1 MPQPQMTVLEILNR
15 TKVFFEKKGVP
26 DARLDAEYIIS
37 YGLKM
42 KNRMDLYLNFEKP
55 LTPAELDV
63 LRTMVARRATRE
75 PLQHIIGDTS
85 FRGFIIKCDR
95 RALIP
100 RPETESL
107 VDMAADCL
115 KGVENPFIVEIGTG
129 TGAIAIACA
138 KEIAGARVLATDVSE
153 DALALARTNAEA
165 NGLGESANAGGNSTA
180 TDSATVASTSSTG
193 SPTSSST
200 PSNTLQFAQGD
211 LLDAVTADVIA
222 KAIGAAADAATS
234 IDSAPSTDSASSATH
249 ANSQNT
255 ASTLQFA
262 QGDLLDAVTADV
274 IAKAIGAAADAATLA
289 GPQIDCLVAN
299 LPYIPDGEKNNLQP
313 EVAKYDPALALFGG
327 ADGLDLV
334 RKLLKQTEGRL
345 KQGASILLEIG
356 SEQGEILKA
365 EAGNYPWLEFTGIHK
380 DFCNNVRF
388 VSYKAK

>member
-15 TKVFFEKKGVP
+15 TKVFFEKKGIP

-107 VDMAADCL
+107 VDMASDSL
-115 KGVENPFIVEIGTG
+115 KGIEKPFIVEIGTG
-129 TGAIAIACA
+129 TGAISIACA
-138 KEIAGARVLATDVSE
+138 KEIAGAKVLATDVSE

-165 NGLGESANAGGNSTA
+165 NATGEA
-180 TDSATVASTSSTG
+180 
-193 SPTSSST
+193 
-200 PSNTLQFAQGD
+200 LQFAQGN
-211 LLDAVTADVIA
+211 LLNAITADVIA
-222 KAIGAAADAATS
+222 NVAGDA
-234 IDSAPSTDSASSATH
+234 SA
-249 ANSQNT
+249 
-255 ASTLQFA
+255 
-262 QGDLLDAVTADV
+262 
-274 IAKAIGAAADAATLA
+274 K
-289 GPQIDCLVAN
+289 IDCLIAN
-299 LPYIPDGEKNNLQP
+299 LPYIPDSEKDKLQP

-334 RKLLKQTEGRL
+334 RKLLQQTEGKL
-345 KQGASILLEIG
+345 KPGASILLEIG
-356 SEQGEILKA
+356 SEQGEMLKA
-365 EAGNYPWLEFTGIHK
+365 EAEKYPWLEFTGIHK

>member
-15 TKVFFEKKGVP
+15 TKVFFEKKGIP

-107 VDMAADCL
+107 VDMASDSL
-115 KGVENPFIVEIGTG
+115 KGIEKPFIVEIGTG
-129 TGAIAIACA
+129 TGAISIACA
-138 KEIAGARVLATDVSE
+138 KEIAGAKVLATDVSE

-165 NGLGESANAGGNSTA
+165 NGLAGSSSEQSAASSTDSTASASSASSANA
-180 TDSATVASTSSTG
+180 ASTLT
-193 SPTSSST
+193 
-200 PSNTLQFAQGD
+200 FAQGD
-211 LLDAVTADVIA
+211 LLNAITADVIA
-222 KAIGAAADAATS
+222 NVAGDA
-234 IDSAPSTDSASSATH
+234 
-249 ANSQNT
+249 T
-255 ASTLQFA
+255 A
-262 QGDLLDAVTADV
+262 
-274 IAKAIGAAADAATLA
+274 K
-289 GPQIDCLVAN
+289 IDCLIAN
-299 LPYIPDGEKNNLQP
+299 LPYIPDSEKDKLQP

-334 RKLLKQTEGRL
+334 RKLLQQTEGKL
-345 KQGASILLEIG
+345 KPGASILLEIG
-356 SEQGEILKA
+356 SEQGEMLKA
-365 EAGNYPWLEFTGIHK
+365 EAEKYPWLEFTGIHK

>member
-15 TKVFFEKKGVP
+15 TKVFFEKKGIP

-115 KGVENPFIVEIGTG
+115 KGIENPFIVEIGTG
-129 TGAIAIACA
+129 TGAISIACA
-138 KEIAGARVLATDVSE
+138 KEIKGARVLATDVSE
-153 DALALARTNAEA
+153 DALTLARTNAEA
-165 NGLGESANAGGNSTA
+165 NGLAGNSDAESADSQTA
-180 TDSATVASTSSTG
+180 ASTLT
-193 SPTSSST
+193 
-200 PSNTLQFAQGD
+200 FAQGD
-211 LLDAVTADVIA
+211 LMDAVTADVIA
-222 KAIGAAADAATS
+222 NATGA
-234 IDSAPSTDSASSATH
+234 SAVLRQAQHTSSAT
-249 ANSQNT
+249 
-255 ASTLQFA
+255 LP
-262 QGDLLDAVTADV
+262 
-274 IAKAIGAAADAATLA
+274 K
-289 GPQIDCLVAN
+289 IDCLIAN
-299 LPYIPDGEKNNLQP
+299 LPYIPDGEKDKLQP

-327 ADGLDLV
+327 GDGLDLV
-334 RKLLKQTEGRL
+334 RKLLQQTEGKL
-345 KQGASILLEIG
+345 KPGASILLEIG
-356 SEQGEILKA
+356 SEQGEMLKA
-365 EAGNYPWLEFTGIHK
+365 EAEKYPWLEFTGIHK

>member
-1 MPQPQMTVLEILNR
+1 MPQAQMTVLEILNR
-15 TKVFFEKKGVP
+15 TKVFFEKKGIP

-107 VDMAADCL
+107 VDMASDSL
-115 KGVENPFIVEIGTG
+115 KGIEKPFIVEIGTG
-129 TGAIAIACA
+129 TGAISIACA
-138 KEIAGARVLATDVSE
+138 KEIAGARVLATDISE
-153 DALALARTNAEA
+153 DALALARTNAET
-165 NGLGESANAGGNSTA
+165 NGLAGNSNEQ
-180 TDSATVASTSSTG
+180 SASTSADTTASASAA
-193 SPTSSST
+193 SPTS
-200 PSNTLQFAQGD
+200 TLTFAQGD
-211 LLDAVTADVIA
+211 LLNAVTADVIA
-222 KAIGAAADAATS
+222 NATS
-234 IDSAPSTDSASSATH
+234 DAT
-249 ANSQNT
+249 
-255 ASTLQFA
+255 
-262 QGDLLDAVTADV
+262 
-274 IAKAIGAAADAATLA
+274 AK
-289 GPQIDCLVAN
+289 IDCLIAN
-299 LPYIPDGEKNNLQP
+299 LPYIPDGEKEKLQP

-334 RKLLKQTEGRL
+334 RKLLQQTEGKL
-345 KQGASILLEIG
+345 KPGASILLEIG
-356 SEQGEILKA
+356 SEQGEMLKA
-365 EAGNYPWLEFTGIHK
+365 EAEKYPWLEFSGIHK

>member
-15 TKVFFEKKGVP
+15 TKVFFEKKGIP

-107 VDMAADCL
+107 VDMASDSL
-115 KGVENPFIVEIGTG
+115 KGIEKPFIVEIGTG
-129 TGAIAIACA
+129 TGVISIACA
-138 KEIAGARVLATDVSE
+138 KEIAGAKVLATDVSE

-165 NGLGESANAGGNSTA
+165 NGLAGNPDAESAASSTDSTASASSASSANA
-180 TDSATVASTSSTG
+180 ASTLT
-193 SPTSSST
+193 
-200 PSNTLQFAQGD
+200 FAQGD
-211 LLDAVTADVIA
+211 LLNAITADVIA
-222 KAIGAAADAATS
+222 NVAGDA
-234 IDSAPSTDSASSATH
+234 
-249 ANSQNT
+249 T
-255 ASTLQFA
+255 A
-262 QGDLLDAVTADV
+262 
-274 IAKAIGAAADAATLA
+274 K
-289 GPQIDCLVAN
+289 IDCLIAN
-299 LPYIPDGEKNNLQP
+299 LPYIPDSEKDKLQP

-334 RKLLKQTEGRL
+334 RKLLQQTEGKL
-345 KQGASILLEIG
+345 KPGASILLEIG
-356 SEQGEILKA
+356 SEQGEMLKA
-365 EAGNYPWLEFTGIHK
+365 EAEKYPWLEFTGIHK